1 MMTFIFRNYT
11 IRIILIF
18 IIFSFIITEM
28 IAISFDLIHSGY
40 DSLIA
45 LCLLLYEI
53 TEFSIEGF
61 FIHVFHLKHHNAE
74 IATYYVLVSIAILL
88 GTLLWMTVPNLY
100 LKFSRKLKALLI
112 KKRRQTIHLWR
123 SMSLIKKIQW
133 FAITLVGASSMLLL
147 A

>member
-1 MMTFIFRNYT
+1 MTE
-11 IRIILIF
+11 II
-18 IIFSFIITEM
+18 S
-28 IAISFDLIHSGY
+28 ISFDLLHGGY

-45 LCLLLYEI
+45 LCILLYEI
-53 TEFSIEGF
+53 TEFSIEGL

-74 IATYYVLVSIAILL
+74 IATYYVLISIAILL
-88 GTLLWMTVPNLY
+88 GTLLWMTAPNLY
-100 LKFSRKLKALLI
+100 LKFSRNLKALLL

-133 FAITLVGASSMLLL
+133 FAITLAGASSMILF